1 VSLHPAADIDIL
13 KGFHKAQET
22 KRVKAMDNWIPFGEG
37 EYLVEQALLV
47 TVNDSAVAVD
57 DMIVEI
63 YADQQGQ
70 RHLRGRGRVRNILM
84 VELLEDS
91 DDLDLLLDFGEGFK
105 FLLKEPNLHAGKVFS
120 PDVKSVLQFT
130 PQNPWQQI
138 PPDEFEALLSRL
150 RILTSFHP

>member
-1 VSLHPAADIDIL
+1 MSLHPASDIDFF
-13 KGFHKAQET
+13 KDFTGR
-22 KRVKAMDNWIPFGEG
+22 KRTERIKAMDNWIPFAEG
-37 EYLVEQALLV
+37 EYLADQALLV
-47 TVNDSAVAVD
+47 TANDSAVAVD

-63 YADQQGQ
+63 YADHLGQ
-70 RHLRGRGRVRNILM
+70 RYLRGRGRVRNILM

-91 DDLDLLLDFGEGFK
+91 DDLDLLLDFGDELK
-105 FLLKEPNLHAGKVFS
+105 FLLKEPILKAGKVFS
-120 PDVKSVLQFT
+120 PDVRSVLQFT